1 MPIER
6 APYLIY
12 SEQVSTVNYLNSTG
26 SDVLAIIAPTKFA
39 KLTNAGAIETETV
52 NDETVTKWYEPTIAE
67 DEILIFNRYSVAEQ
81 MVENETLKK
90 VLKDF
95 FLENSYYSAQDN
107 LGVNAVMVIPIPTTT
122 TGTGNEAV
130 THPTVNDFLNA
141 YKLLRKYRRVT
152 AIGCVGMSNP
162 QDLVVSLRQYL
173 VEDQQEGFLR
183 IAYLQAPSKG
193 ANETI
198 TEYATRIANLNQ
210 KHTEG
215 TGNDA
220 TTVDGANSSRIA
232 FIEPTF
238 YGTLLAKIC
247 NTEYYIE
254 PGYLPINSLAV
265 GEFETLSPEERD
277 KLCMSGLI
285 FGEDDVLLPTTT
297 PRICLGVSSSF
308 GRPYSATAQN
318 YDTRPADSLLHARRN
333 VDHHV
338 REILNI
344 LASQL
349 KRNETSVTLRY
360 VKNEVMSYLE
370 SELTKGTIQ
379 AYSFNVI
386 ESSYNPYCL
395 LVTGSIVPVNSTL
408 AIEFSNYIGAP
419 YTIASNY
426 V

>member
-12 SEQVSTVNYLNSTG
+12 SEQVSTVNYLNQTG
-26 SDVLAIIAPTKFA
+26 ADVVAILAPTKFA
-39 KLTNAGAIETETV
+39 KLTSAGAIETETV
-52 NDETVTKWYEPTIAE
+52 EGETSTKWYEPTIAE

-81 MVENETLKK
+81 MVQSEELKK

-107 LGVNAVMVIPIPTTT
+107 LGVNAVMVVPLPT
-122 TGTGNEAV
+122 GQNK
-130 THPTVNDFLNA
+130 PTVSEFLNA
-141 YKLLRKYRRVT
+141 YKLLRKYRKVT
-152 AIGCVGMSNP
+152 AIGCVGITAP
-162 QDLVVSLRQYL
+162 QDIVVSLRQYL
-173 VEDQQEGFLR
+173 MEDQEDGVLK
-183 IAYLQAPSKG
+183 IAYIKAPEKG

-198 TEYATRIANLNQ
+198 SAYATRIANLNQ

-215 TGNDA
+215 TGQNT

-232 FIEPTF
+232 FIEPKF
-238 YGTLLAKIC
+238 YGTLFAKIC
-247 NTEYYIE
+247 NTQYYLE
-254 PGYLPINSLAV
+254 PGYLPINSISA
-265 GEFETLSPEERD
+265 GEFDVLSSEERD
-277 KLCMSGLI
+277 MLCMSGLI

-297 PRICLGVSSSF
+297 PRICLGVSSAF

-318 YDTRPADSLLHARRN
+318 YDTRPSDALLHARRN

-338 REILNI
+338 REILGI
-344 LASQL
+344 LAQQL

-360 VKNEVMSYLE
+360 VKNEVMGYLE
-370 SELTKGTIQ
+370 GELNKGSIQ
-379 AYSFNVI
+379 AYEFNVV

-395 LVTGSIVPVNSTL
+395 LVTGAIVPVNSTL